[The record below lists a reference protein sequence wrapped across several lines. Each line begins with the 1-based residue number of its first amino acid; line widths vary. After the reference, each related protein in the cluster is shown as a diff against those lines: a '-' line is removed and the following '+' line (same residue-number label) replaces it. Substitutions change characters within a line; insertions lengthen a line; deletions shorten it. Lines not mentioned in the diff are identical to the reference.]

1 MRRNEGGIF
10 NLDNFDEMSNADV
23 AGSLIF
29 SLVTVASACSVAA
42 NVKLSNLIDDI
53 RDNPDS
59 EDLDKLDVNHSSSM
73 VYLTPAV
80 SLIAT
85 LAFVFSFRSQNAHG
99 KIASRVA
106 SGVVSAASIITSG
119 VDLDRAS
126 NKLYEYITDRD
137 LPESLSGDA
146 WHAAGFSRV
155 FATTDQV
162 VGAFGLMATAFA
174 IYNFMKRDNN
184 QIAPDPAGEGAQ
196 ELTDRAVEA
205 AAREPEVAR
214 QQGAASRGT
223 SGGVGRDAPPPD
235 YEEGFPRDDPPPYS
249 PSSPSSSPSSAA
261 DTNNTNGAVALQ
273 GSLPPLRGQAGRD

>member
-29 SLVTVASACSVAA
+29 SLVTVASAFSIVA
-42 NVKLSNLIDDI
+42 NVKLSNVIDDI
-53 RDNPDS
+53 RNNPDS
-59 EDLDKLDVNHSSSM
+59 EDLDKLDVSHPSSM

-214 QQGAASRGT
+214 QQGR
-223 SGGVGRDAPPPD
+223 
-235 YEEGFPRDDPPPYS
+235 
-249 PSSPSSSPSSAA
+249 
-261 DTNNTNGAVALQ
+261 LQ
-273 GSLPPLRGQAGRD
+273 GVLQEELVAMLLRLTMKKGFLVMIRLLIALLHLLRHHQAQQILIIPMEQLHFKDRCRR